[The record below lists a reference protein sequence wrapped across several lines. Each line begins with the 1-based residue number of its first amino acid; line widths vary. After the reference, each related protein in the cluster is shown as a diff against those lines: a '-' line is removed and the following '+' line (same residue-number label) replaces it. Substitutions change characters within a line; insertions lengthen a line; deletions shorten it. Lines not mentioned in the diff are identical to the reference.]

1 MDSKTFIRNCF
12 DFPNLF
18 VHILFQ
24 LTIYRENVIRKEN
37 LSVLFKQTVY

>member
-1 MDSKTFIRNCF
+1 MDSKTFIRHCF

-24 LTIYRENVIRKEN
+24 STIVKNEID
-37 LSVLFKQTVY
+37 LSMIKRILSAL